1 MPGVSAFID
10 TNLLIYAHNAQD
22 QAKELR
28 VKEWLLSLAAFGG
41 ARVNLQVLNE
51 FTNVML
57 RRRWLPSEQ
66 AVFDV
71 ADLYAVMGT
80 SPVTDAE
87 VASARVIFRRY
98 RYSWWDSLL
107 LASALGLGCTHFLS
121 EDLQDGQV
129 IAGLTI
135 VDPFAHSPGQ
145 FIPAH

>member
-1 MPGVSAFID
+1 MPAVSAFID
-10 TNLLIYAHNAQD
+10 TNLLIYAHNLED
-22 QAKELR
+22 EAKER
-28 VKEWLLSLAAFGG
+28 RAKEWLLSLARFGVG
-41 ARVNLQVLNE
+41 RVNLQVLNE

-57 RRRWLPSEQ
+57 RRRWLPTEQ

-71 ADLYAVMGT
+71 ADRYAVLGN
-80 SPVTDAE
+80 SPVTDVE
-87 VASARVIFRRY
+87 VASARLILRRY
-98 RYSWWDSLL
+98 RFSWWDSLL
-107 LASALGLGCTHFLS
+107 LASALELGCTHFLS